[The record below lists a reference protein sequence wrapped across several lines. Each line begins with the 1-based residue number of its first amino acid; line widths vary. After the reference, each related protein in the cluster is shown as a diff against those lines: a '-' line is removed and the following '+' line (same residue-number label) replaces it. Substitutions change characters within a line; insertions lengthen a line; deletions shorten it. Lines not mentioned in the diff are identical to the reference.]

1 MDRKLLVIDNH
12 RDVADAISSVAGSLD
27 FEVLVVDDSR
37 RAVGIFVDFAPDL
50 VILDV
55 VMRGVDGVD
64 VLNGLIASGLRAL
77 IVLSASPGIGEAYLR
92 IAQGVAR
99 FNGFGPLPVLQKP
112 PDMARL
118 REVLAQVPP
127 TA

>member
-92 IAQGVAR
+92 IA
-99 FNGFGPLPVLQKP
+99 
-112 PDMARL
+112 
-118 REVLAQVPP
+118 
-127 TA
+127 